1 VIPAAGEILED
12 GRQAVGQS
20 ATVLKARGPVVSA
33 SFRCRI
39 RDGPYWPEIPWHGAG
54 LGRDRPPAP
63 RAVLKNWRIDPS
75 ERVTLLCR
83 RVRRV
88 RRERAI

>member
-1 VIPAAGEILED
+1 MEPRRGSAAVIPAAGGIFED

-20 ATVLKARGPVVSA
+20 ATALKARGPVVSA

-39 RDGPYWPEIPWHGAG
+39 RDGPYRPGIRGTAAG

-63 RAVLKNWRIDPS
+63 RAALKNWRIDPS
-75 ERVTLLCR
+75 ERV
-83 RVRRV
+83 
-88 RRERAI
+88 